1 MNVSHSLGRHRIEPT
16 RLVWITL
23 RLNTDIER
31 VYFSFNATWGAV
43 SEPKE
48 LEFDR
53 VEELFD
59 VIPPIDMELDIVD
72 IGIVELGIDIGVD
85 IIGDIPVDIGEDIDM
100 LDIPVVGGS
109 AF

>member
-1 MNVSHSLGRHRIEPT
+1 M
-16 RLVWITL
+16 
-23 RLNTDIER
+23 
-31 VYFSFNATWGAV
+31 
-43 SEPKE
+43 
-48 LEFDR
+48 
-53 VEELFD
+53 
-59 VIPPIDMELDIVD
+59 PPIDMELDIVD

>member
-1 MNVSHSLGRHRIEPT
+1 M
-16 RLVWITL
+16 
-23 RLNTDIER
+23 
-31 VYFSFNATWGAV
+31 
-43 SEPKE
+43 
-48 LEFDR
+48 
-53 VEELFD
+53 
-59 VIPPIDMELDIVD
+59 PPIDMELDIVG